1 MRRVRSWVLSGPLAG
16 FVCLLALLGVL
27 AATTGL
33 DASAWLAGVTCG
45 AGLAALLARA
55 LTRHSQARLAQADR
69 VTLARAVLAC
79 GVAAL
84 TVDSFERQA
93 PVAILVALSTVAL
106 VLDGVDGRVAR
117 HTNTTSAFG
126 ARFDMEVDAFLIM
139 VLSVYVARE
148 WGWWVLAIGLARYV
162 FVAAGWVLPWLRR
175 PLPPRQWA
183 KVVAAVV
190 GFVLTV
196 AAAGIVPHVLTT
208 AMLLVALGLL
218 VESFGRSVWVLWA
231 AASRSNGVL
240 GARRIIPV
248 AGSRLGARGIVT
260 SALALLLVWAA
271 LLVPD
276 RVEDLAPSGFLRIP
290 VEGLVFVALVLVL
303 PPRAARILALF
314 GGVGL
319 GALTILR
326 LFDMGFHFAFD
337 RPFHPVYDAAYTGS
351 AIGLLGDSVG
361 RAGAIVVPIG
371 VGLLIV
377 ALLVLLPLSLVRLAR
392 LVATHRRLS
401 IGTVALLTA
410 IAMVT
415 TLSGIG
421 LGPAGPIAST
431 TSAGLA
437 YSHVTQVGDDLR
449 SQEEFVRALE
459 QDPFRTAQDK
469 DLLTGLRGKDVLVVF
484 VESYGRTALDLP
496 AVESAVG
503 AGERRLQQAGF
514 SSRSGFLTSPTFGG
528 LSWLAHIT
536 LQSGLWVDNQRRYDD
551 LVTLDRLTLTD
562 AFGRAGWR
570 TIADTPAS
578 DEDWP
583 AATTYYHYDQVYDRR
598 NVGYDGPRFS
608 YASMPDQYT
617 LGALQRLELERP
629 NRAPVMAEIDLVSS
643 HTPWA
648 PLPRLVDWSRVGDG
662 SVFDPMP
669 AEGESPEEV
678 WRDPDRIKAAYAES
692 VAYSLDAVTSF
703 VQQLHD
709 QNLVLVVLGD
719 HQPANIVRGE
729 AVSHDVPV
737 SIIAADPAV
746 TDRAADWGWQE
757 GLRPDNG
764 APVWPMDAFRD
775 RFLTTFGPPPS
786 PTSSAHH

>member
-1 MRRVRSWVLSGPLAG
+1 MRRVRRWVLSAPLAG
-16 FVCLLALLGVL
+16 FVCLLGLLGVL

-55 LTRHSQARLAQADR
+55 LTRHSQVRLAPADR

-84 TVDSFERQA
+84 TVDSFEREA

-106 VLDGVDGRVAR
+106 VLDGIDGRVAR
-117 HTNTTSAFG
+117 RTDTTSAFG

-139 VLSVYVARE
+139 ALSVYVARE

-190 GFVLTV
+190 GVVLTV
-196 AAAGIVPHVLTT
+196 AAASVLPHVLTA

-218 VESFGRSVWVLWA
+218 VESFGRSVWALWA
-231 AASRSNGVL
+231 AASSSNL
-240 GARRIIPV
+240 AESPRGAR
-248 AGSRLGARGIVT
+248 AIVT

-276 RVEDLAPSGFLRIP
+276 RVEDLPPSGFLRIP

-303 PPRAARILALF
+303 PPRAARILAIF

-326 LFDMGFHFAFD
+326 LFDMGFHLAFD
-337 RPFHPVYDAAYTGS
+337 RAFHPVYDAAYTGS

-361 RAGAIVVPIG
+361 RVGAIVAPIG

-377 ALLVLLPLSLVRLAR
+377 ALLVLLPLSLLRLAR

-401 IGTVALLTA
+401 IGMVALLTA

-437 YSHVTQVGDDLR
+437 YAHATQVRDDLR
-449 SQEEFVRALE
+449 NQEEFARALE
-459 QDPFRTAQDK
+459 QDPFRTGK
-469 DLLTGLRGKDVLVVF
+469 DLLTGLRGKDVLLVF
-484 VESYGRTALDLP
+484 VESYGRSALDLP
-496 AVESAVG
+496 AVESALG
-503 AGERRLQQAGF
+503 AGQRRLQQAGF

-536 LQSGLWVDNQRRYDD
+536 MQSGLWVDNQRRYDH
-551 LVTLDRLTLTD
+551 LVTLDRLTLTN

-570 TIADTPAS
+570 TIADTPAGN
-578 DEDWP
+578 EDWP
-583 AATTYYHYDQVYDRR
+583 EATKYYHYDQVYDRR
-598 NVGYDGPRFS
+598 NVGYGGPKFS

-617 LGALQRLELERP
+617 LAALQRLEIGRP
-629 NRAPVMAEIDLVSS
+629 NRTPLMAEIDLVSS

-648 PLPRLVDWSRVGDG
+648 PLPRLVDWGRLGDG

-678 WRDPDRIKAAYAES
+678 WRDPDRIKTAYAES
-692 VAYSLDAVTSF
+692 IAYSFDALTSF

-719 HQPANIVRGE
+719 HQPANVVRGE
-729 AVSHDVPV
+729 GVSHDVPV
-737 SIIAADPAV
+737 SIIAADRAV
-746 TDRAADWGWQE
+746 TDRAADWGWQA
-757 GLRPDNG
+757 GLRPDAS

-775 RFLTTFGPPPS
+775 RFLAAYGPQPALL
-786 PTSSAHH
+786 TSSTHH